1 MGDVGR
7 IIQIFSQSR
16 VKHAMMKKTLTQLL
30 TTTETLKETILDQ
43 SLNSIKDAYLQTNI
57 TSIPSLL
64 LSTQNLLAKYDSQ
77 DDDQDDPFRD
87 PSPCHSEYTPWIL
100 ERSPSLDRMR
110 NLSTGKNVLIIDLR
124 QKNGK
129 FKKVLTQFVYF

>member
-1 MGDVGR
+1 
-7 IIQIFSQSR
+7 
-16 VKHAMMKKTLTQLL
+16 MMRNTLTQLL

-64 LSTQNLLAKYDSQ
+64 LSTQNLLAKYNSP
-77 DDDQDDPFRD
+77 DDHQEV

-100 ERSPSLDRMR
+100 ERGSST
-110 NLSTGKNVLIIDLR
+110 NLTRTTSTGK
-124 QKNGK
+124 
-129 FKKVLTQFVYF
+129 